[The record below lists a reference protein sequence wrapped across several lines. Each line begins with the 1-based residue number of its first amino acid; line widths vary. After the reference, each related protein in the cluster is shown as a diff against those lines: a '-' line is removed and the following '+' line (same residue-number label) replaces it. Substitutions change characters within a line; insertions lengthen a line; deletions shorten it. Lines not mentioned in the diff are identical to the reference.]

1 LLNQEII
8 PIPLTQTPTENEIL
22 ENFKKVNLSFYTIPA
37 GKICQEK
44 LGNKV
49 VSGIFLVSLAS
60 FKNLIP
66 INPDS
71 LLEAIEKV
79 ISKDHLD
86 LNIKAFNLAS
96 QYAKKE

>member
-1 LLNQEII
+1 
-8 PIPLTQTPTENEIL
+8 
-22 ENFKKVNLSFYTIPA
+22 
-37 GKICQEK
+37 
-44 LGNKV
+44 
-49 VSGIFLVSLAS
+49 LAS